1 MINKVVMLRK
11 YLKESSTFY
20 TKEDN
25 PLFYLFIIPK
35 LVRADAET
43 VKQDEVLKNLIN
55 FIEENTK
62 GLNTKILE
70 KNYSPI
76 TLMTLFQAE
85 TVKKSSLEYIEQ
97 YLKQFEQDIANE
109 EKDFMTAYKIHQMFE
124 LIRNSDNYKAYVK
137 SL

>member
-1 MINKVVMLRK
+1 MLRK
-11 YLKESSTFY
+11 YLKESTEFY

-25 PLFYLFIIPK
+25 PLFYLFIVPK

-55 FIEENTK
+55 FIEENSK

-76 TLMTLFQAE
+76 TFMSLFQSD
-85 TVKKSSLEYIEQ
+85 TVKKNSVDYIEQ
-97 YLKQFEQDIANE
+97 YLKQFEMDIANE
-109 EKDFMTAYKIHQMFE
+109 EKNFQTAYKVHQIFE
-124 LIRNSDNYKAYVK
+124 LIKNSDNYKVYLK

>member
-85 TVKKSSLEYIEQ
+85 TVKKSSMEYIEQ

>member
-1 MINKVVMLRK
+1 MLRK

-62 GLNTKILE
+62 GLNTKIFE

-85 TVKKSSLEYIEQ
+85 TVKKSSMEYIEQ